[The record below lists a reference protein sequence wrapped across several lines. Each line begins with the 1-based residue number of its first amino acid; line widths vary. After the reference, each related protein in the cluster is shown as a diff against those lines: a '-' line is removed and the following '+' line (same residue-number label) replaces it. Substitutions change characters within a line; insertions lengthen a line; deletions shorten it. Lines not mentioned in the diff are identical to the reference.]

1 MNMKNLVS
9 TLINDIRR
17 REEIRLLMPMGY
29 VPGIPMLSV
38 VNDRLVAIVPYLR
51 YKVTGVEDETLVFP
65 IRYTATYSLPDM
77 AFVDFSDL
85 MFDPRFGDIEF
96 NKSIGLFRHQ
106 AIKGLDKNEYQ
117 SLRAETL
124 SSLDKLSDMLLFGSP
139 YSLTDD
145 LTLQKQLQTIVEP
158 SLKKYYKTIEPDFF
172 NKYLKD

>member
-1 MNMKNLVS
+1 MKNLVS

-38 VNDRLVAIVPYLR
+38 VNDMLVVIVPYLR
-51 YKVTGVEDETLVFP
+51 YKVTGVEDETLAFP
-65 IRYTATYSLPDM
+65 IRYTVTYSLPDM

-85 MFDPRFGDIEF
+85 MFDPRFGDVEF
-96 NKSIGLFRHQ
+96 NKSIGMFRHQ
-106 AIKGLDKNEYQ
+106 AIQELDKNAYQ
-117 SLRAETL
+117 ALRTDTL
-124 SSLDKLSDMLLFGSP
+124 SSLDKLADMLLFDSP

-145 LTLQKQLQTIVEP
+145 ATLQEQLQTIVEP
-158 SLKKYYKTIEPDFF
+158 SLKNYYKTIEPVFF